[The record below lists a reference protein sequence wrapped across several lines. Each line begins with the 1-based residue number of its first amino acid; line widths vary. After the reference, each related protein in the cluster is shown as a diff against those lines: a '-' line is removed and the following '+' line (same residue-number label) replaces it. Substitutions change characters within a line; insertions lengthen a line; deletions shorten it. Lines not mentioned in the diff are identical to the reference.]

1 MMVDVPG
8 GATWGQPFPRWRP
21 ICFVCLRAGRA
32 SLGLCQEGRLR
43 GRHASLGGYGLRR
56 SPGAREPPP
65 PRPPSLGRPR
75 GCGRWA
81 SDGGDRWTGS
91 GRAGGG
97 GEALRGV
104 VALRRHPWERG
115 ERERPFSLCEPRLSL
130 GQGELPGPPC
140 GLRRAPGQRRTP
152 TSDDV
157 AERADRASRRQRLAG
172 AVLTCPR
179 LQEDGEPPAWLHGPQ
194 AYPRGPGG
202 QRGQPW
208 RGDGYRLRRGAGRPA
223 EGHPPA
229 EEEAE
234 PEQEEAGPPETPGT
248 VIPSTPVVQ
257 ECRDIV
263 ERGSGAHGR
272 SSSRW
277 GSPS

>member
-1 MMVDVPG
+1 MHN
-8 GATWGQPFPRWRP
+8 Q
-21 ICFVCLRAGRA
+21 
-32 SLGLCQEGRLR
+32 RLMQK
-43 GRHASLGGYGLRR
+43 
-56 SPGAREPPP
+56 PPP
-65 PRPPSLGRPR
+65 QS
-75 GCGRWA
+75 
-81 SDGGDRWTGS
+81 
-91 GRAGGG
+91 
-97 GEALRGV
+97 
-104 VALRRHPWERG
+104 WEWG

-179 LQEDGEPPAWLHGPQ
+179 LQEDGEPPTWLHGPQ

-229 EEEAE
+229 EEEEGE

-277 GSPS
+277 GSPSGFPGMIPSRPPATPLGTDRRVRPLCLPQARRGQCGVGLRQASPGVLGTLYQPQENLSSVLTIHAVVERWIEGLESV

>member
-21 ICFVCLRAGRA
+21 ICFVCLLAGRA

-56 SPGAREPPP
+56 
-65 PRPPSLGRPR
+65 
-75 GCGRWA
+75 
-81 SDGGDRWTGS
+81 
-91 GRAGGG
+91 
-97 GEALRGV
+97 
-104 VALRRHPWERG
+104 
-115 ERERPFSLCEPRLSL
+115 
-130 GQGELPGPPC
+130 
-140 GLRRAPGQRRTP
+140 APGQRLTP

-179 LQEDGEPPAWLHGPQ
+179 LQEDGEPPTWLHGPQ

-208 RGDGYRLRRGAGRPA
+208 RGDCCRLRRGAGRPA

-229 EEEAE
+229 EEEEGE

-257 ECRDIV
+257 ERRDIV

-277 GSPS
+277 ESPSGFPGMVPSRLPATPLGTDRRVRPLCLPQARRGQCGVGL